1 MDEWSPAYYE
11 YADYM
16 FKLGIANGVSVTEF
30 NPLGEITREQAAT
43 MLMRTADVLGY
54 DTSYNTSV
62 ESGVSSWATE
72 GVGFVTENGIMN
84 GTGNGFEPQGKYTKE
99 QAIATFVR
107 MYDNLK

>member
-1 MDEWSPAYYE
+1 
-11 YADYM
+11 
-16 FKLGIANGVSVTEF
+16 
-30 NPLGEITREQAAT
+30 

-54 DTSYNTSV
+54 DTSYSTSV

-72 GVGFVTENGIMN
+72 GVGFVTEKGIMN
-84 GTGNGFEPQGKYTKE
+84 GTGNGFEPQASE